1 MSIFGNLY
9 GGDQI
14 DSALIAVLERWM
26 ETYLKEV
33 ARQRGISQTLEVPRS
48 IVAVSEF
55 DRWPEE
61 QLPSIVI
68 VNPGTDGVPAKDGA
82 GVFRAHWPI
91 EICISVQAD
100 TQAITRRNSQLY
112 IAAARG
118 CLMQRRA
125 LEAGMKGVD
134 WGGESYELVDIEKR
148 RSIAGAK
155 ASFVIEREDVLS
167 VGAGPTDPLVDP
179 QPGNWPTV
187 KEAEATVEK
196 KAL

>member
-1 MSIFGNLY
+1 VSIFGDLF

-14 DSALIAVLERWM
+14 DAALIDVLDTWM
-26 ETYLKEV
+26 PTYLKEV
-33 ARQRGISQTLEVPRS
+33 ARQRSIPQTLDAPRS
-48 IVAVSEF
+48 IVAVAEF

-68 VNPGTDGVPAKDGA
+68 VNPGTEGTPRNHA
-82 GVFRAHWPI
+82 GVFEASWPI
-91 EICISVQAD
+91 EICISVSAD
-100 TQAITRRNSQLY
+100 TEAKTRRNSQLY

-118 CLMQRRA
+118 CIMQRRS
-125 LEAGMKGVD
+125 LGHGMKGVD
-134 WGGESYELVDIEKR
+134 WGGESYTLIESQKR
-148 RSIAGAK
+148 RSLAGAK
-155 ASFVIEREDVLS
+155 ANFVIERENVLT

-179 QPGNWPTV
+179 QPGDWPTV